1 MSDFGIKFEFRNPNS
16 EFFVR
21 PSSRITFRR
30 LLMIVKDA
38 FVFLIPLLILTLG
51 AFAIGMSLAGIFL
64 LLLSAFVAFFFRNPR
79 RVIPEDPN
87 VIVSPADGRVVKVE
101 RVGNVTKLS
110 IFLSIFNVH
119 VNRSPMSGRIEAMD
133 YKPGRF
139 RAAFNH
145 AASVE
150 NERNIIMLS
159 QGSIK
164 LVFTQIAGVVAR
176 RIVCWKKV
184 GDSVEKGE
192 LVGLIRF
199 GSRVDVLFPAGT
211 EVTVQVGDR
220 VRGGSS
226 PIGVI
231 VEGR

>member
-1 MSDFGIKFEFRNPNS
+1 
-16 EFFVR
+16 
-21 PSSRITFRR
+21 
-30 LLMIVKDA
+30 MIVKDA
-38 FVFLIPLLILTLG
+38 FIFLIPLLVLTIG
-51 AFAIGMSLAGIFL
+51 AFGLGLIALGIALLA
-64 LLLSAFVAFFFRNPR
+64 LSTFVGFFFRNPR
-79 RVIPEDPN
+79 RIIPEDPR

-119 VNRSPMSGRIEAMD
+119 VNRSPIRGRIEAMD
-133 YKPGRF
+133 YRKGRF

-150 NERNIIMLS
+150 NERNIIMVS
-159 QGSIK
+159 QGNIK
-164 LVFTQIAGVVAR
+164 LVFTQIAGLIAR

-184 GDSVEKGE
+184 GDFVEKGE

-211 EVTVQVGDR
+211 EVTVSPGDR
-220 VRGGSS
+220 VRGGST

-231 VEGR
+231 VDGR

>member
-1 MSDFGIKFEFRNPNS
+1 
-16 EFFVR
+16 
-21 PSSRITFRR
+21 
-30 LLMIVKDA
+30 MIVRDA
-38 FVFLIPLLILTLG
+38 WMFLVPLLLTSALAFGLG
-51 AFAIGMSLAGIFL
+51 LQMGGIL
-64 LLLSAFVAFFFRNPR
+64 LLFLVAFVAFFFRNPR
-79 RVIPEDPN
+79 REIPADPKI
-87 VIVSPADGRVVKVE
+87 IVSPADGKVVKIE

-119 VNRSPMSGRIEAMD
+119 VNRSPMAGRIEAID
-133 YKPGRF
+133 YRPGKFKP
-139 RAAFNH
+139 AFNH

-150 NERNIIMLS
+150 NERNTIMVS
-159 QGSIK
+159 QGGVN
-164 LVFTQIAGVVAR
+164 LVFTQIAGIVAR

-184 GDSVEKGE
+184 GDIVGKGE

-211 EVTVQVGDR
+211 TVTVAVGSR

-231 VEGR
+231 GRE

>member
-1 MSDFGIKFEFRNPNS
+1 
-16 EFFVR
+16 
-21 PSSRITFRR
+21 
-30 LLMIVKDA
+30 MIVKDA
-38 FVFLIPLLILTLG
+38 FIFLVPLLIIMVGSFVLG
-51 AFAIGMSLAGIFL
+51 MPVAGIFL

-79 RVIPEDPN
+79 RQIPEDPK

-110 IFLSIFNVH
+110 IFLSIFDVH
-119 VNRSPMSGRIEAMD
+119 VNRSPMRGRIEAMD
-133 YKPGRF
+133 YKRGRF
-139 RAAFNH
+139 KAAFNH

-159 QGSIK
+159 QGNTK
-164 LVFTQIAGVVAR
+164 LVFTQIAGLVAR

-184 GDSVEKGE
+184 GDFVEKGE

-211 EVTVQVGDR
+211 EVTIQTGER
-220 VRGGSS
+220 VRGGST

-231 VEGR
+231 VDGR